1 MYLKKKTHRGSIGP
15 PPVCALFV
23 LLHAFG
29 IIRHDGNHMA
39 VSDIKYTVMRF
50 FNGDVIRSGI
60 NQPSSDNASDGLND
74 KP

>member
-1 MYLKKKTHRGSIGP
+1 MYLKKEDAPGFYSAASGLR
-15 PPVCALFV
+15 LFG

-39 VSDIKYTVMRF
+39 VSDIKYTVMRL
-50 FNGDVIRSGI
+50 FNCDVIRSGI